1 MKLVHVC
8 GTVRLPDDCDI
19 SELLGG
25 CYVRWDDDPHS
36 FLLHV
41 DHTKEVNNHSEAT
54 TQKTKVS
61 FV

>member
-19 SELLGG
+19 SEFLGE
-25 CYVRWDDDPHS
+25 CFVSYSDDPHS

-41 DHTKEVNNHSEAT
+41 NHTKEVNSDSEAT
-54 TQKTKVS
+54 TQKA
-61 FV
+61 